1 MLFVSLLVWFDVC
14 FDICC
19 VYMVDRLLFSTGTP
33 VCVCVCDEIQ
43 REIEGEGET
52 EEVMICM
59 MLKEYSYVTLY
70 R

>member
-1 MLFVSLLVWFDVC
+1 MFVLIFVVFIWLTVCCFLLVLPC
-14 FDICC
+14 HQ
-19 VYMVDRLLFSTGTP
+19 P
-33 VCVCVCDEIQ
+33 CVCDEIQ

-70 R
+70 KRLVG